1 MKNKIKQIRQSFG
14 LSQDALAQKAGVS
27 RPFLSTIETG
37 TAIPTVKNAMK
48 IAGVLGCTVD
58 ELFAPDEE
66 DSRPSS

>member
-1 MKNKIKQIRQSFG
+1 MKNRIKRIRNSLG

-37 TAIPTVKNAMK
+37 SAVPTVKNAIK
-48 IAGVLGCTVD
+48 IAEALGVTVD